1 MSKKKIFI
9 DPGHGGVQ
17 PGACKGKR
25 KESDDVLRLSLKVAE
40 YLKEQNCEV
49 KLSRTANKTV
59 SITARCKEANKWGS
73 DYFLSM
79 HRNSGKNTATG
90 NEIWVYSKADAATT
104 AKAKKI
110 LEEVCEADGLKNRG
124 VKKGAVSYADYGVNK
139 NTSMPSALLEVGF
152 ISNTSDNKVF
162 DTKLDAMA
170 LAIAKGTLKAVGEEY
185 KEPKKDDFFPARGY
199 FKKGDV
205 SENVGKIAAFMRRVF
220 PSYTDEKALGNTYGP
235 YLISAVKEFQ
245 NRTGLEPDG
254 FCGPLTVAMME
265 KHGFKR

>member
-59 SITARCKEANKWGS
+59 SITARCKEANKWGA
-73 DYFLSM
+73 DYFLSV
-79 HRNSGKNTATG
+79 HRNSGKSTATG
-90 NEIWVYSKADAATT
+90 NEIWVHSKANEKTQY
-104 AKAKKI
+104 KASVI
-110 LEEVCEADGLKNRG
+110 LASLCKADSLKNRG
-124 VKKGAVSYADYGVNK
+124 VKKGAVSYTDYGVNK

-152 ISNTSDNKVF
+152 ISNVSDNEVF
-162 DTKLDAMA
+162 DSRLDDMA

-185 KEPKKDDFFPARGY
+185 KEQKKDDFFPARGY

-205 SENVGKIAAFMRRVF
+205 SPNVGRIAAFMRRSF
-220 PSYTDEKALGNTYGP
+220 PLYTSENALGNTYGP
-235 YLISAVKEFQ
+235 YLIAAITEFQ
-245 NRTGLEPDG
+245 ERKGLEPDG
-254 FCGPLTVAMME
+254 FCGPLTVAALE
-265 KHGFKR
+265 DEGFKR

>member
-1 MSKKKIFI
+1 MLNNVKKKRST
-9 DPGHGGVQ
+9 D
-17 PGACKGKR
+17 K
-25 KESDDVLRLSLKVAE
+25 
-40 YLKEQNCEV
+40 N
-49 KLSRTANKTV
+49 V

-73 DYFLSM
+73 DYFLSV

-90 NEIWVYSKADAATT
+90 NEIWVHSKANADTV
-104 AKAKKI
+104 AKAKGI
-110 LEEVCEADGLKNRG
+110 VDALCEADGLKNRG
-124 VKKGAVSYADYGVNK
+124 VKKGAVSYTDYGVNK

-162 DTKLDAMA
+162 DSKLNDMV

-205 SENVGKIAAFMRRVF
+205 SPNVGKIAAFMRRVF
-220 PSYTDEKALGNTYGP
+220 PTYTSEKALGNTYGP
-235 YLISAVKEFQ
+235 YLMAAITEFQ
-245 NRTGLEPDG
+245 ERKGLEPDG
-254 FCGPLTVAMME
+254 FCGPLTVAMLE